1 MHAFNS
7 CNCVLQTVSNLLY
20 LFGLKTPF
28 LVSSPPHL
36 EHTFTLLQDASVLG
50 DQATTAIAQ
59 TVIFCMLIA
68 QLMCLS

>member
-1 MHAFNS
+1 M
-7 CNCVLQTVSNLLY
+7 LQTVSNLLY

-36 EHTFTLLQDASVLG
+36 EHTFILLKDASVLG
-50 DQATTAIAQ
+50 DRTTTAIPQ
-59 TVIFCMLIA
+59 TVIFCMLTA